1 MLTRICRKKQRIA
14 IFGFSDT
21 LVGRVL
27 ELINLQRLYEV
38 CLFISVNQLPVLN
51 NDYEHSVR
59 PHGRTE
65 FTKNG
70 KIFGKPIFVGEQYI
84 KKFKSLDIRACFV
97 LEDDQLLRASIFD
110 ELNKN
115 RIKILSYIDAST
127 QFGGQNIL
135 GDGIV
140 IFPNCYI
147 GYKTDIH
154 DGTIIQTNCTI
165 EHHSRVGNFV
175 NILPGMVTGGF
186 VAIEDLSQINMA
198 VRMSNRVTIGSE
210 TIIGAGSLVLDDCKP
225 KSLYYGHP
233 AKFVRPLDS

>member
-1 MLTRICRKKQRIA
+1 MFTRICRKKQQIA

-65 FTKNG
+65 FTKNE

-84 KKFKSLDIRACFV
+84 KKIKSLDIRACFV

-186 VAIEDLSQINMA
+186 VAIEDLAQINMA

-225 KSLYYGHP
+225 KSLYYGQP

>member
-1 MLTRICRKKQRIA
+1 MFSRIFRKKQRIA

-27 ELINLQRLYEV
+27 ELINESTLYEV

-51 NDYEHSVR
+51 EEYEHSVR
-59 PHGRTE
+59 PHARTE
-65 FTKNG
+65 FTKNR
-70 KIFGKPIFVGEQYI
+70 KIFGKPVFVGEQYI
-84 KKFKSLDIRACFV
+84 KKIKSLNIKACLV
-97 LEDDQLLRASIFD
+97 LVDDQLLRESIFD

-115 RIKILSYIDAST
+115 QIKLLSYIDSST
-127 QFGGQNIL
+127 KFGGQNIL

-154 DGTIIQTNCTI
+154 NGTIIQTNCTI
-165 EHHSRVGNFV
+165 EHHSTVGNFV
-175 NILPGMVTGGF
+175 NVLPGVVTGGF
-186 VAIEDLSQINMA
+186 VAIKDLAQINMA
-198 VRMSNRVTIGSE
+198 VKISNRITIGSE

-233 AKFVRPLDS
+233 AKFVRPSSS

>member
-70 KIFGKPIFVGEQYI
+70 KIFGKPHVSGASVTLHAFQPRNPRGGLRNP
-84 KKFKSLDIRACFV
+84 FRA
-97 LEDDQLLRASIFD
+97 LARGL
-110 ELNKN
+110 
-115 RIKILSYIDAST
+115 
-127 QFGGQNIL
+127 
-135 GDGIV
+135 
-140 IFPNCYI
+140 
-147 GYKTDIH
+147 
-154 DGTIIQTNCTI
+154 
-165 EHHSRVGNFV
+165 
-175 NILPGMVTGGF
+175 LPG
-186 VAIEDLSQINMA
+186 
-198 VRMSNRVTIGSE
+198 
-210 TIIGAGSLVLDDCKP
+210 DDF
-225 KSLYYGHP
+225 HI
-233 AKFVRPLDS
+233 FMH

>member
-1 MLTRICRKKQRIA
+1 MFTRIYRKKQRIA
-14 IFGFSDT
+14 VFGFSDT

-27 ELINLQRLYEV
+27 ELINHQKLYEV

-51 NDYEHSVR
+51 DEYEHSVR

-70 KIFGKPIFVGEQYI
+70 KIFGKPIFVGEKYI
-84 KKFKSLDIRACFV
+84 KKIKSLDIRACLV

-110 ELNKN
+110 ELDKN
-115 RIKILSYIDAST
+115 RIKILSYIDSST

-154 DGTIIQTNCTI
+154 NGTIIQTNCTI
-165 EHHSRVGNFV
+165 EHHSTVGNFV

-186 VAIEDLSQINMA
+186 VAIKDLSQINMA
-198 VRMSNRVTIGSE
+198 VKISNRITIGSE

-225 KSLYYGHP
+225 KSLYYGQP